1 MSGKEEE
8 IEIRIP
14 RIRLRINAPPEF
26 ITALII
32 AIAASV
38 ATGLKA
44 WATATGP
51 FSHGF
56 ISDEVYYATIAEK
69 MAVYMFGY
77 VGPIHAP
84 ASGIGY
90 SYWNLE
96 HPPLA
101 KYIIALALMAQH
113 SPYAVAWRVPS
124 VILTSLE
131 PLIVFLGITLGNPR
145 DVRRLI
151 GGAVGAMVFPAETI
165 TATVGALALLD
176 TYAAFFITLAIAFAV
191 NRRWGLAAIA
201 MGLALASK
209 ETALPF
215 VLALAVYY
223 YLNSNEARKD
233 RIITS
238 LAIILGPIAIA
249 ALSYAP
255 IVAYLGPKNTLLGIE
270 TTLRWDLQNRP
281 SGPVPSSP
289 IDWFFGINSMIGG
302 IITET
307 IKAGNNY
314 IVRQLLLRFSMNP
327 YVEAP
332 AFIIAMGYF
341 IYTLLV
347 RKAVPKDLGTVFLV
361 TGFVIFS
368 IIYIFNHTFYSFYS
382 IVFVPVTAMIWSE
395 VISSVYPGIRSVR
408 RAIGAFLSA
417 LAEEAEEGA

>member
-1 MSGKEEE
+1 MSEEE

-14 RIRLRINAPPEF
+14 RIRIKAFNAPPEF

-32 AIAASV
+32 AVAASV
-38 ATGLKA
+38 ATGLRA
-44 WATATGP
+44 WATAAGP

-113 SPYAVAWRVPS
+113 SPYAIAWRIPS

-151 GGAVGAMVFPAETI
+151 GGAVGAMVFPIETI

-176 TYAAFFITLAIAFAV
+176 TYVAFFITLAVALAV

-215 VLALAVYY
+215 VLALAIYY

-233 RIITS
+233 RIIMS
-238 LAIILGPIAIA
+238 LALILGPLAIA

-255 IVAYLGPKNTLLGIE
+255 IVAYLGPRNTLLGIE

-289 IDWFFGINSMIGG
+289 LDWFFGINSMIGG

-307 IKAGNNY
+307 IKVGDNY
-314 IVRQLLLRFSMNP
+314 IVKQLLLRFSMNP
-327 YVEAP
+327 FVEAP

-341 IYTLLV
+341 IYILLA
-347 RKAVPKDLGTVFLV
+347 RRTVPKDLGTVFLV
-361 TGFVIFS
+361 TGFVVFS
-368 IIYIFNHTFYSFYS
+368 IIYMFNHTFYSFYS

-395 VISSVYPGIRSVR
+395 VISSVYPGVRSVR

>member
-1 MSGKEEE
+1 MSEKEEE
-8 IEIRIP
+8 IEIRLPKIKV
-14 RIRLRINAPPEF
+14 NAPPEF
-26 ITALII
+26 VTALII

-38 ATGLKA
+38 TTGLRA

-51 FSHGF
+51 FSHGY

-77 VGPIHAP
+77 VGRVHAP

-101 KYIIALALMAQH
+101 KYIIALALMAQR

-131 PLIVFLGITLGNPR
+131 PLIIFLGITLGNPR

-151 GGAVGAMVFPAETI
+151 GGVVGAMVFPVETI

-176 TYAAFFITLAIAFAV
+176 TYAAFFVTLAIALAI
-191 NRRWGLAAIA
+191 NRRWGLAAVA

-215 VLALAVYY
+215 VLALAIYY
-223 YLNSNEARKD
+223 YLNSSEALRD
-233 RIITS
+233 RIVTS
-238 LAIILGPIAIA
+238 LALILGPIAIA

-255 IVAYLGPKNTLLGIE
+255 IVAYLGLRNTLLGIE
-270 TTLRWDLQNRP
+270 TTLHWDLQNRP

-289 IDWFFGINSMIGG
+289 IDWFFGVNAMIGG

-307 IKAGNNY
+307 IHAGNKY

-327 YVEAP
+327 FVEAP
-332 AFIIAMGYF
+332 AFIIALGYF
-341 IYTLLV
+341 VYSLLM

-368 IIYIFNHTFYSFYS
+368 IVYVFNHTFYSFYS
-382 IVFVPVTAMIWSE
+382 IIFVPVTAMIWSE
-395 VISSVYPGIRSVR
+395 VISSIYPSVHSIR
-408 RAIGAFLSA
+408 RAIGSLLSE
-417 LAEEAEEGA
+417 LAEEAEEGTR

>member
-8 IEIRIP
+8 IEIKLP
-14 RIRLRINAPPEF
+14 RLRLNAPPEF
-26 ITALII
+26 ITAFII
-32 AIAASV
+32 AIAASA
-38 ATGLKA
+38 ATGLRA

-51 FSHGF
+51 FSHGY

-69 MAVYMFGY
+69 MVVYMFGY

-84 ASGIGY
+84 ASGVGY

-113 SPYAVAWRVPS
+113 SPYAVAWRIPS

-131 PLIVFLGITLGNPR
+131 PLIIFLGITLGNPR

-151 GGAVGAMVFPAETI
+151 GGAVGAMVFPIETI

-176 TYAAFFITLAIAFAV
+176 TYAAFFITLAIAFAI
-191 NRRWGLAAIA
+191 NKRWGLAAVA

-215 VLALAVYY
+215 VLALAIYY
-223 YLNSNEARKD
+223 YLNSNESLKD
-233 RIITS
+233 KLITS
-238 LAIILGPIAIA
+238 LALILGPIAIA

-255 IVAYLGPKNTLLGIE
+255 IVAYLGLRNTVLGIE
-270 TTLRWDLQNRP
+270 TTLHWDLQNRP

-289 IDWFFGINSMIGG
+289 IDWFFGVNAMIGG

-307 IKAGNNY
+307 IRVGNNY
-314 IVRQLLLRFSMNP
+314 VVRQLLLRFSMNP
-327 YVEAP
+327 FVEAP
-332 AFIIAMGYF
+332 AFIIALGYF
-341 IYTLLV
+341 VYSLLA
-347 RKAVPKDLGTVFLV
+347 RRAVPRDLGTVFLV

-368 IIYIFNHTFYSFYS
+368 IVYMLNHTFYSFYS

-395 VISSVYPGIRSVR
+395 VISSVYPGVRSVR
-408 RAIGAFLSA
+408 RAIGSFLSA

>member
-1 MSGKEEE
+1 MSEEE

-14 RIRLRINAPPEF
+14 RIRLRALNASPEF

-32 AIAASV
+32 AVAASV
-38 ATGLKA
+38 ATGLRA

-51 FSHGF
+51 FGHGY

-77 VGPIHAP
+77 VGPVHAP

-90 SYWNLE
+90 MYWNLE

-151 GGAVGAMVFPAETI
+151 GGAVGAMVFPVETI
-165 TATVGALALLD
+165 MATVGALALLD
-176 TYAAFFITLAIAFAV
+176 TYAAFFITLAIVLAV

-233 RIITS
+233 RLITS

-249 ALSYAP
+249 VLSYAP
-255 IVAYLGPKNTLLGIE
+255 IVAYLGPRNTVLGIE

-289 IDWFFGINSMIGG
+289 LDWFFGINAMIGG

-307 IKAGNNY
+307 IKVGNNY

-341 IYTLLV
+341 IYTLLA
-347 RKAVPKDLGTVFLV
+347 RRTVPKDLGTVFLV

-368 IIYIFNHTFYSFYS
+368 VIYIFNHTFYSFYS

-395 VISSVYPGIRSVR
+395 VISSVYPGVRSVR

-417 LAEEAEEGA
+417 LAEEAEKGA

>member
-1 MSGKEEE
+1 MSGREEE
-8 IEIRIP
+8 IEIRLP
-14 RIRLRINAPPEF
+14 RVRLRANAPPEF
-26 ITALII
+26 VTALII

-56 ISDEVYYATIAEK
+56 ISDEVYYASIAEK

-96 HPPLA
+96 HPSLA

-113 SPYAVAWRVPS
+113 SPYAIAWRVPS

-131 PLIVFLGITLGNPR
+131 PLIIFLGITLGNPR

-151 GGAVGAMVFPAETI
+151 GGVVGAMVFPAETI

-176 TYAAFFITLAIAFAV
+176 TYAAFFITLAIALAI

-215 VLALAVYY
+215 VLALAFYY
-223 YLNSNEARKD
+223 YLNSNEALRD
-233 RIITS
+233 RLITS
-238 LAIILGPIAIA
+238 LALIVGPLAIA

-255 IVAYLGPKNTLLGIE
+255 IVAFLGLRNTVLGIE
-270 TTLRWDLQNRP
+270 TTLHWDLQNRP

-289 IDWFFGINSMIGG
+289 IDWFFGINAMIGG

-307 IKAGNNY
+307 IHVGDKY

-327 YVEAP
+327 FVEAP

-341 IYTLLV
+341 VYSLLV
-347 RKAVPKDLGTVFLV
+347 RKAVPRDLGTVFLV
-361 TGFVIFS
+361 TGFVVFS
-368 IIYIFNHTFYSFYS
+368 VVYMFNHTFYSFYS
-382 IVFVPVTAMIWSE
+382 IIFVPVTAIIWSE
-395 VISSVYPGIRSVR
+395 VVSTIYPSLRSVR
-408 RAIGAFLSA
+408 GAIGSLLSE
-417 LAEEAEEGA
+417 LAEGAEEGA